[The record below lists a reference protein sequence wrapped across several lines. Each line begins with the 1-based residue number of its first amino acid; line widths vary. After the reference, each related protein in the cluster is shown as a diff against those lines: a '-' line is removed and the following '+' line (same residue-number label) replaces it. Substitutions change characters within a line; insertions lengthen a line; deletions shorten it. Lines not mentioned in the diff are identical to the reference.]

1 MILICLPYWTDNCAA
16 AEQLLEFVFSQNDR
30 QQINGHILLI
40 APPTVPEDM
49 KARIKISAELAFS
62 GVHTL
67 DLRPLADP
75 VAPKWKAINNVFT
88 QTADHISKSFRWPF
102 LWFEPDTVPTMQNW
116 LPKLVA
122 AYGQQP
128 KTYMGPMLKI
138 ATAGKPDA
146 FIMARCAVYP
156 VNAIQHSPIADAPY
170 EVTSAVNVLPK
181 LTTTK
186 LIQHTLILN
195 EDDLAKVRPDA
206 VLVHG
211 DKNGFLRRQLEVSFS
226 LKQEEQ
232 EPVKLNRMIGSITL
246 PVTGEVPPLNPETI
260 AINGT
265 HKKRG
270 RPSKAEM
277 EARAKSVQ
285 AALNGN

>member
-1 MILICLPYWTDNCAA
+1 MILITIPIWQDNAA
-16 AEQLLEFVFSQNDR
+16 QAEQMLEFIFAQNDR
-30 QQINGHILLI
+30 AQINGHCLLVM
-40 APPTVPEDM
+40 PPTVPEDM

-62 GVHTL
+62 GVHML
-67 DLRPLADP
+67 DLRPLSDP
-75 VAPKWKAINNVFT
+75 VAPKWKCINSVFT
-88 QTADHISKSFRWPF
+88 QTADHIYKSFRWPWF
-102 LWFEPDTVPTMQNW
+102 LMEPDTVPTARGW
-116 LPKLVA
+116 LPRLVM

-128 KTYMGPMLKI
+128 KSYLGPMLKI

-156 VNAIQHSPIADAPY
+156 VNAIQNSPIADAPY
-170 EVTSAVNVLPK
+170 EVTSAVHVLPK

-186 LIQHTLILN
+186 IIQHTLILN
-195 EDDLAKVRPDA
+195 EEDLAKVRPDA
-206 VLVHG
+206 VLIHG

-232 EPVKLNRMIGSITL
+232 EPVNLNRMIGSITL

-270 RPSKAEM
+270 RPSKAQM